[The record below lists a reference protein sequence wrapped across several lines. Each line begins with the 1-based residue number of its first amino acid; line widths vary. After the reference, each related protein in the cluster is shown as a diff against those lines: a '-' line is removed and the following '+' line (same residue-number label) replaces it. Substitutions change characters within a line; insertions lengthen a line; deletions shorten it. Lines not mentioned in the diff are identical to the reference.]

1 MSYRLRRRSFLAA
14 LAGGALAGPPPLPVF
29 ADVTAASGVTFRC
42 HSGKTQQKYL
52 IEAMTGGVAMLDYDG
67 DGRLDLFFVNGAALQ
82 DPMPAGRL
90 PDKSDPKFW
99 NRLYRNNGDE
109 TFTDVTERAG
119 VKGHS

>member
-67 DGRLDLFFVNGAALQ
+67 DGRLDLFFVIGWALQ
-82 DPMPAGRL
+82 VPMPAGRL
-90 PDKSDPKFW
+90 PDK
-99 NRLYRNNGDE
+99 
-109 TFTDVTERAG
+109 AG
-119 VKGHS
+119 LKVFILLQRYQG